1 MTRLANAPL
10 GLRSFLLCLR
20 PFELSFSGLA
30 TEGFMS
36 KYTHLTCSRC
46 GARVSNNFLIE
57 DQQLIVRAF
66 VECGDCIEKQ
76 PDYETR
82 IKEYEQE
89 AVFLRDRHIAQQNQL
104 VALESRL
111 QEERARILQ
120 IIEKEKHWVQYDF
133 QPDLEDSPN
142 SVGAWV
148 CERLAEEIET
158 YPHLACLANTEN
170 KTVNENDGDW
180 RDKAYRGEDY

>member
-1 MTRLANAPL
+1 
-10 GLRSFLLCLR
+10 
-20 PFELSFSGLA
+20 
-30 TEGFMS
+30 MS
-36 KYTHLTCSRC
+36 QYQHISCSRC
-46 GARVSNNFLIE
+46 GARVSNVFLVE
-57 DQQLIVRAF
+57 DRLIVRAF
-66 VECGDCIEKQ
+66 IECGACIKKQ
-76 PDYETR
+76 PDYSAR
-82 IKEYEQE
+82 IVGLEQE
-89 AVFLRDRHIAQQNQL
+89 VVYLRERHIAQQNQL
-104 VALESRL
+104 AALESRL

-133 QPDLEDSPN
+133 QPEVEDSPN

-170 KTVNENDGDW
+170 KQVNENDGDW